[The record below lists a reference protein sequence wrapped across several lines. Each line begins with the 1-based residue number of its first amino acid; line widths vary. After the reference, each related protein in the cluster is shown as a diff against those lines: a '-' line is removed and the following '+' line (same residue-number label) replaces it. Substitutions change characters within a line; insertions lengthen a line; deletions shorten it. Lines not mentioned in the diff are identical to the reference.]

1 MELKKL
7 TEYLKLIPKGLGN
20 PTQILEGWINDYKL
34 DNNQLSE
41 QDIEKIISRR
51 VICET
56 CPLNSINAKT
66 SKEYKELYGK
76 NYKTSVDYLHCSIC
90 SCPIKAKTACLT
102 CHCGLEEYN
111 NENPDNFQNLK
122 W

>member
-1 MELKKL
+1 MSKL

-20 PTQILEGWINDYKL
+20 PTQVLEGWINAYKL
-34 DNNQLSE
+34 DNNQLSDK
-41 QDIEKIISRR
+41 DIEKIISRR

-66 SKEYKELYGK
+66 SKEYKELYGE
-76 NYKTSVDYLHCSIC
+76 NYKSSVDYLHCSIC
-90 SCPIKAKTACLT
+90 SCFISKKTACLT